1 MSRPSPAKAVPAIAA
16 CALAALLALGT
27 TPALAFD
34 INAMT
39 EAEKDAFGAQVRS
52 YLLDH
57 PEVLVE
63 VINELEARKADA
75 QAQGDRSLVAANA
88 DDLFDDGWSL
98 VRGNPQGDITV
109 VEFLDYRCGYCRK
122 SHPELERLMA
132 ADQNIRLIVKEFP
145 ILGEQSVMASRFA
158 IAARMVA
165 GDEAYE
171 KISDG
176 FYTNFRGEVTEATL
190 RSYAEGLGLD
200 ADPIFARMDDPEV
213 AKIIED
219 NHLLAQRLQIG
230 GTPTFVIGGQMLRGY
245 APLEAM
251 QAIVAEERG

>member
-1 MSRPSPAKAVPAIAA
+1 MKRPAKAIAA
-16 CALAALLALGT
+16 CAIATITALFAAPT
-27 TPALAFD
+27 LAFD

-39 EAEKDAFGAQVRS
+39 EAERDAFGAEVRS
-52 YLLDH
+52 YLLTH

-75 QAQGDRSLVAANA
+75 QAEGDRSLVAANA
-88 DDLFDDGWSL
+88 DDLYNDGWSF
-98 VRGNPQGDITV
+98 VSGNPDGNLTI

-122 SHPELERLMA
+122 AHPEVARLMA
-132 ADQNIRLIVKEFP
+132 SDAGIRRITKEFP

-165 GDEAYE
+165 GDEAYQ

-176 FYTNFRGEVTEATL
+176 FYTSFRGDVSEATL
-190 RSYAEGLGLD
+190 RSFAEGFGLD
-200 ADPIFARMDDPEV
+200 ADAILARMQDAEV
-213 AKIIED
+213 TKIIED

-230 GTPTFVIGGQMLRGY
+230 GTPTFVIGGQLLRGY
-245 APLEAM
+245 APLDTM